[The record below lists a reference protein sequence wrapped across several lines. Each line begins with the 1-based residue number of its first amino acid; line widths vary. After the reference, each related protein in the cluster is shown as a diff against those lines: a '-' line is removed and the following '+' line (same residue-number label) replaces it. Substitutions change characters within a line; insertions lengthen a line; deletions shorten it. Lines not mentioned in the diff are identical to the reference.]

1 MKRTQQLLFVLFIG
15 LFFLN
20 VHFNEPIDAIVPQDT
35 VQVVRVQQAE
45 SCTFVIAEQQQATPE
60 VIHQPY
66 FAIQPIRIS
75 ESLQIYHDQL
85 STSFYIQ
92 RLNYLAYRASL
103 KPFIQYYQ
111 PFLKNSTLSLSLIW
125 VNYSP
130 PEFLWWPSTTT
141 KMFEYWSYQVD
152 WSVF

>member
-1 MKRTQQLLFVLFIG
+1 MKRTQQLLFILFIG
-15 LFFLN
+15 VFFLN
-20 VHFNEPIDAIVPQDT
+20 VHFNEPIDAIVPQVT
-35 VQVVRVQQAE
+35 VQVVRVQKAE
-45 SCTFVIAEQQQATPE
+45 SCTFVIAEQQATPE

-75 ESLQIYHDQL
+75 ESLQIYHEQL

-111 PFLKNSTLSLSLIW
+111 PFLKNSTLSLSLI
-125 VNYSP
+125 
-130 PEFLWWPSTTT
+130 
-141 KMFEYWSYQVD
+141 
-152 WSVF
+152 